1 VTSRPRSRAQ
11 NIKPGV
17 VPACVDPLEGGSN
30 PSTPALAAQPRET
43 GWSDISPILSH
54 RLCAL
59 TYTLPAITMVVAEVL
74 FGLASA
80 ATVPKELVSRNHEG
94 NVSVYTIYKET
105 HSSDD
110 PATCPRHYAGWTA
123 DKDDAI
129 RRANEIYEV
138 RDSTKAVLVLGN
150 GRTGVEVVY
159 RVGDEN

>member
-1 VTSRPRSRAQ
+1 
-11 NIKPGV
+11 
-17 VPACVDPLEGGSN
+17 
-30 PSTPALAAQPRET
+30 
-43 GWSDISPILSH
+43 
-54 RLCAL
+54 
-59 TYTLPAITMVVAEVL
+59 MVVAEVL

-80 ATVPKELVSRNHEG
+80 ATVLKELVSRNQEG

-110 PATCPRHYAGWTA
+110 PATCQRHYAGWTV

-129 RRANEIYEV
+129 RRANEIYEGM
-138 RDSTKAVLVLGN
+138 DSTKAVLVIGN